1 MLCTRRSHNQVFRP
15 VLMASYD
22 QQQERLIEDL
32 PIERQTLA
40 AERMALQVALT
51 GRPAAN
57 AKSTSTAVTISAL
70 PRLSALCTASLF
82 ALGMNNST
90 RPAPGSLQQTA

>member
-1 MLCTRRSHNQVFRP
+1 
-15 VLMASYD
+15 MASYD